1 MSFIVVSCKLL
12 CNLLSFCFISCAC
25 LYVTILI
32 MVQSNVKMD
41 EFDLS
46 LLLCAFVMLIQAL
59 QELI

>member
-1 MSFIVVSCKLL
+1 
-12 CNLLSFCFISCAC
+12 
-25 LYVTILI
+25 